1 MKVRIGPYRKNRAEQ
16 IEIESFDTWN
26 MDQTLAKVIAPMLKQ
41 LKETKHGAPFVHTGD
56 VPKELRPSVQEVV
69 QWEKDGTTD
78 DKFFKR
84 WDWVLDQ
91 MIYSF
96 EYSADD
102 ERDILLDIKDN
113 DEREKEQDRI
123 DNGFMLF
130 GKYYQNLWD

>member
-1 MKVRIGPYRKNRAEQ
+1 MKVRIGPYRKNRAEH

-41 LKETKHGAPFVHTGD
+41 LKETTHGAPFVQTGD
-56 VPKELRPSVQEVV
+56 VPKELRPSVREVV

-78 DKFFKR
+78 DNFFKR

-96 EYSADD
+96 EYCADD

-113 DEREKEQDRI
+113 DERAKEQERI